1 MKTAVKNDISG
12 NYMKPDS
19 MNFDFF
25 KGYIPLQ
32 RRNKN
37 GKTEIGF
44 RRPYVVFG
52 HKLRRKER
60 QLKKQIL
67 RRNNYGNR

>member
-1 MKTAVKNDISG
+1 
-12 NYMKPDS
+12 MKPDS

-44 RRPYVVFG
+44 RQPYVVFG

-60 QLKKQIL
+60 QLKNKF
-67 RRNNYGNR
+67 